1 LKVYAKQDMQADTW
15 QHIAITH
22 DGSGKAEGIK
32 LYVNGESV
40 EPQVHTNSLS
50 ATILNPTPL
59 RLASRSGGTK
69 YKGELDDIAL
79 YRVAFTP
86 EQVKRAATSLQDAIL
101 ATPAE
106 TRSAAQKESIKQ
118 IYLRNQDKQY
128 ANLQK
133 ELSQKMTDANKNK
146 RGVASVMIM
155 EDLPANQMRAT
166 YVLNRGQYDQPVKE
180 KPVQSGVPAIFPA
193 VADEAPR
200 NRLGLAQ
207 WLVRADHP
215 LTSRVA
221 VNRLWQMMFGEGLVR
236 TSEDFGLQ
244 GEMPTHPELLD
255 WLAIDFVNHGWD
267 VKRLLK
273 QIMLSS
279 TYCQDSRATAALRER
294 DPENRLLARGPRFRL
309 QGEFIRDNAL
319 FVSGLLVEQIGGP
332 SVKPYQPAGI
342 WEEVALDT
350 NLSKFVQDHE
360 QKLYR
365 RSMYTY
371 WKRSA
376 PHPSLMIFDAP
387 TREKCTG
394 KRPRTNTPLQALV
407 TLNDPQFV
415 EAARKLAE
423 RTLQSN
429 QNAFEQRLRFVFR
442 ECLSRE
448 PSSKETALFHKL
460 YDSQFAKYQADPKQA
475 EALLKIGESPR
486 IEALALPELAAW
498 TVLAN
503 TLLNLDEFL
512 VKN

>member
-1 LKVYAKQDMQADTW
+1 
-15 QHIAITH
+15 
-22 DGSGKAEGIK
+22 
-32 LYVNGESV
+32 
-40 EPQVHTNSLS
+40 
-50 ATILNPTPL
+50 
-59 RLASRSGGTK
+59 
-69 YKGELDDIAL
+69 
-79 YRVAFTP
+79 
-86 EQVKRAATSLQDAIL
+86 
-101 ATPAE
+101 
-106 TRSAAQKESIKQ
+106 
-118 IYLRNQDKQY
+118 
-128 ANLQK
+128 
-133 ELSQKMTDANKNK
+133 
-146 RGVASVMIM
+146 
-155 EDLPANQMRAT
+155 MRTT

-180 KPVQSGVPAIFPA
+180 KQVHPGVPAIFPA
-193 VADEAPR
+193 IAADAPT

-207 WLVRADHP
+207 WLVRPDHP
-215 LTSRVA
+215 LTARVT
-221 VNRLWQMMFGEGLVR
+221 VNRLWQMLFGEGLVR

-255 WLAIDFVNHGWD
+255 WLAIDFVQSGWD

-279 TYCQDSRATAALRER
+279 TYCQDSRANVQLREQ

-319 FVSGLLVEQIGGP
+319 FVSGLLVEQVGGP

-360 QKLYR
+360 HKLYR

-423 RTLQSN
+423 RTLRSNPQS
-429 QNAFEQRLRFVFR
+429 FESQLRFAFR

-448 PSSKETALFHKL
+448 PTSKEITLIRNLF
-460 YDSQFAKYQADPKQA
+460 DSQLTKYQADPKQA
-475 EALLKIGESPR
+475 EALLNIGESSR
-486 IEALALPELAAW
+486 IETIPQAEFAAW
-498 TVLAN
+498 TVVAN